1 MNVIETTDLVKFYGD
16 FVAVDRLNL
25 AVPKG
30 SIFGFL
36 GENGAGKSTTLKM
49 LTGLAYPS
57 HGSIKILNKDVSEN
71 RIAIASKIGAL
82 IESPGFL
89 TYLTG
94 RQALRQLARLQG
106 IADDDYLENLLKI
119 VKLQDAADKKIST
132 YSSGMKQRLGLAQA
146 LLGDPE
152 ILLLDEPFSGLDIQG
167 TLEVKSILTDINR
180 TKGTTI
186 LLSSHRLR
194 EIDKLCT
201 DVLVIK
207 HGKEVVSGKVN
218 ELITARQKLDLEV
231 SDSKLSSKFL
241 TSIGVSHSITDG
253 DWISITL
260 TNGYTRRGLIEKL
273 NKEGITVY
281 YISEETMTLEDF
293 YLEKTADIITLEE

>member
-57 HGSIKILNKDVSEN
+57 HGSVKILDKDISED
-71 RIAIASKIGAL
+71 RITIASKIGAL

-89 TYLTG
+89 NYLTG
-94 RQALRQLARLQG
+94 RQALRQLARLQN
-106 IADDDYLENLLKI
+106 IVDEDYLEKLLTI
-119 VKLQDAADKKIST
+119 VKLQDAADNKIST

-146 LLGDPE
+146 LLGEPE
-152 ILLLDEPFSGLDIQG
+152 IILLDEPFSGLDIQG
-167 TLEVKSILTDINR
+167 TLEVKDILIDINK

-201 DVLVIK
+201 DVMVIK
-207 HGKEVVSGKVN
+207 HGKEVVSGKVDD
-218 ELITARQKLDLEV
+218 LITARQKLDLEV
-231 SDSKLSSKFL
+231 SDPKLSAKFL
-241 TSIGVSHSITDG
+241 TSKGLSHSITDG
-253 DWISITL
+253 SWISITL
-260 TNGYTRRGLIEKL
+260 SNGHTRRGLIEDL

-281 YISEETMTLEDF
+281 YVSEEKMTLEDF
-293 YLEKTADIITLEE
+293 YLEKTAEPITLEE